1 MIEIDEYQQDEIDTR
16 FRGKNRDVLIPEIIE
31 SLNELEDYWPL
42 TLRQL
47 YYRLVSKLI
56 IPNNLNSYNA
66 LSKVMVKLRRFN
78 IVSWEVIEDRTRRV
92 SGKRGYAST
101 SEYSRAILEDFER
114 YDRCLVQNQVN
125 YVEIFVEKD
134 ALASIFEDVAWPY
147 CVRVVTV
154 KGQSSATYVHNY
166 SVRAHRAKDK
176 GQWPVILYFGDLDP
190 TGARI
195 PVAFERNL
203 NEHHNLTIDL
213 RVSALTLDQVKSY
226 NLPHSIDA
234 IKTKD
239 PNYKWYKRKFGDIA
253 VELDAIHP
261 RDLKILIENELSK
274 VLDVEDMVYQQHI
287 QAREREK
294 LQNVKKQVEQIMRTN
309 GLL

>member
-1 MIEIDEYQQDEIDTR
+1 MIGIGPYQWAEINNR
-16 FRGKNRDVLIPEIIE
+16 FRDKNRDVLIPAIID

-56 IPNNLNSYNA
+56 IPNNKNSYNA
-66 LSKVMVKLRRFN
+66 LSKVMVRLRRFN

-92 SGKRGYAST
+92 SDKRGYAST
-101 SEYSRAILEDFER
+101 SEFLRDILKNFER
-114 YDRCLVQNQVN
+114 YDRCLVQNQEN

-134 ALASIFEDVAWPY
+134 ALARIFEDVAWPY
-147 CVRVVTV
+147 CVRVVTI

-166 SVRAHRAKDK
+166 SERAHKARDK
-176 GQWPVILYFGDLDP
+176 GLRPVILYFGDLDP

-195 PVAFERNL
+195 PVAFKRNL
-203 NEHHNLTIDL
+203 KEHHNLIIDL
-213 RVSALTLDQVKSY
+213 KVAALTPDQVIDYS
-226 NLPHSIDA
+226 LPHSIDA
-234 IKTKD
+234 IKTTD
-239 PNYKWYKRKFGDIA
+239 PNYKWYRRNFGDIA

-261 RDLKILIENELSK
+261 RDLEDLIKNELSR
-274 VLDVEDMVYQQHI
+274 VLDIEDMVLQQDI
-287 QAREREK
+287 QSQERIK
-294 LQNVKKQVEQIMRTN
+294 LKTVKKQVEQIMRTE

>member
-1 MIEIDEYQQDEIDTR
+1 MIGIGSYQWAEINNR
-16 FRGKNRDVLIPEIIE
+16 FRDKNRDVLIPAIID

-47 YYRLVSKLI
+47 YYRLVAKLI
-56 IPNNLNSYNA
+56 IPNNLNSYKK
-66 LSKVMVKLRRFN
+66 LSDVVTRLRRFE
-78 IVSWEVIEDRTRRV
+78 ILPWEVIEDRTRKV
-92 SGKRGYAST
+92 SDKRGFQST
-101 SEYSRAILEDFER
+101 SEYLRAILKDFER
-114 YDRCLVQNQVN
+114 YDRCLVQNQEN

-147 CVRVVTV
+147 CVRVVTI

-166 SVRAHRAKDK
+166 SERAHKARDK
-176 GQWPVILYFGDLDP
+176 GLWPVILYFGDLDP

-203 NEHHNLTIDL
+203 NEHHNLTVDL
-213 RVSALTLDQVKSY
+213 RVAALTPNQVKAY

-234 IKTKD
+234 IKTTD
-239 PNYKWYKRKFGDIA
+239 PNYQWYKRKFGDIA

-261 RDLKILIENELSK
+261 RDLQSLIRHELSN
-274 VLDVEDMVYQQHI
+274 VLDIEDMLLQQDI
-287 QAREREK
+287 QSQERVK
-294 LQNVKKQVEQIMRTN
+294 LKTVKKQVEQIMRTE